1 LKAEFELIT
10 GRTRRQ
16 ADGLHRGKDSEEY
29 RRATALVQMSAEDMA
44 RLEIEEGDVVR
55 VETAAGQVKVPV
67 QAGNLPSGLLFMP
80 MGPTANALVGTDT
93 EATGIPSFK
102 ELKAEVTSP

>member
-1 LKAEFELIT
+1 
-10 GRTRRQ
+10 
-16 ADGLHRGKDSEEY
+16 
-29 RRATALVQMSAEDMA
+29 
-44 RLEIEEGDVVR
+44 
-55 VETAAGQVKVPV
+55 
-67 QAGNLPSGLLFMP
+67 